1 MVAAVIACS
10 RYTDPLC
17 EHRLKVILYRQ
28 LDPENIRSLQSQ
40 PAGSRIDILCV
51 DLSVSIRLR
60 KLRISKIFR
69 TELRSKQ
76 S

>member
-1 MVAAVIACS
+1 M
-10 RYTDPLC
+10 
-17 EHRLKVILYRQ
+17 ILYRQ